1 MCIRDRDIRA
11 DPGFLQLPVILHRG
25 RGYIHIH
32 PPDGTIFMLNAV
44 YGPDT
49 LQNIFYGI
57 VLRVL
62 ARFDGKPFMP
72 HILKGSHLPP
82 DLLLSQLLSGN
93 MAVLLMIRAV
103 DTSVDA
109 IIGQI

>member
-1 MCIRDRDIRA
+1 MFVKQIDMAKALELAAKGMEIKVLA
-11 DPGFLQLPVILHRG
+11 PIGQE
-25 RGYIHIH
+25 
-32 PPDGTIFMLNAV
+32 DGWENLV
-44 YGPDT
+44 PDT